1 MGLCGQAGMK
11 GAAMSMEASI
21 GTADGML
28 FHFPLFSTF
37 FAPAASPLVTRTVPA
52 TRGIWDTA
60 EILYSH
66 KPYAYRVYMT
76 NHNPAASSGDQAQSE
91 WAFSNIPMVVI
102 NNRLMHWTASRFA
115 NIVLPVS
122 SWAEQ
127 VVWRMDWEAFA
138 VSGPAI
144 EPMFESKSDHQ
155 IYKDISRKLAQ
166 KLGLSATPE
175 EVWPWETDEDFAN
188 LFVQH
193 PILKA
198 EYEKRIAEGYTEFE
212 EYLDLDYQKA
222 IAHPEGIFGP
232 FYANLPDF
240 VPYKAKYYPNQAP
253 AGTDP
258 EEVFFPTYNGDNTES
273 TGKLLFKADWLAD
286 VGLPTLPIPEEPGD
300 RYFKYAN
307 PIESGNF
314 ELSDAVKN
322 GYQFVTVGKGHRHWQ
337 FLSFNQNYDGG
348 PASTLLREAHEMAAE
363 PCVEMNPR
371 DAARLGL
378 NDGDYVTIESQYGK
392 MEHIKL
398 LLSECILPKTIV
410 PPYHWGNIQNRIYP
424 YSLSLG
430 SLPIDVAAHLN
441 PRGVGEWGSGPS
453 ILGIGGQNVQSAV
466 LCKVYKA

>member
-1 MGLCGQAGMK
+1 
-11 GAAMSMEASI
+11 
-21 GTADGML
+21 
-28 FHFPLFSTF
+28 
-37 FAPAASPLVTRTVPA
+37 
-52 TRGIWDTA
+52 
-60 EILYSH
+60 
-66 KPYAYRVYMT
+66 
-76 NHNPAASSGDQAQSE
+76 
-91 WAFSNIPMVVI
+91 
-102 NNRLMHWTASRFA
+102 
-115 NIVLPVS
+115 
-122 SWAEQ
+122 
-127 VVWRMDWEAFA
+127 
-138 VSGPAI
+138 
-144 EPMFESKSDHQ
+144 MFESKSDHQ
-155 IYKDISRKLAQ
+155 IYKELSRKLAQ
-166 KLGLSATPE
+166 KLNLSATPE
-175 EVWPWETDEDFAN
+175 EVWPYEKDEDFINAI
-188 LFVQH
+188 LQS

-212 EYLDLDYQKA
+212 EEKYQNLDYQKA

-232 FYANLPDF
+232 FYANLHDF
-240 VPYKAKYYPNQAP
+240 VPYKAKYYPQQAP

-258 EEVFFPTYNGDNTES
+258 EEVFFPTYNPGHPES
-273 TGKLLFKADWLAD
+273 VGKLLFKADWLAD
-286 VGLPTLPIPEEPGD
+286 MGLPTLPIPDEPND
-300 RYFKYAN
+300 RYFKDAN

-378 NDGDYVTIESQYGK
+378 KDGDYVTIESQYGK

-410 PPYHWGNIQNRIYP
+410 PPYHWGNVQNRIYP

-430 SLPIDVAAHLN
+430 SLPIDVLAGKLT
-441 PRGVGEWGSGPS
+441 PPGVGEWGTGAKGGR
-453 ILGIGGQNVQSAV
+453 GIGGQNTQSAT